1 MRLSG
6 LDLNLHM
13 VFDAVY
19 EERSLEKAKLP
30 NRSSLGP
37 ERCNK
42 ALVSKV

>member
-19 EERSLEKAKLP
+19 EERSLEKAAEP
-30 NRSSLGP
+30 F
-37 ERCNK
+37 
-42 ALVSKV
+42 LVRA